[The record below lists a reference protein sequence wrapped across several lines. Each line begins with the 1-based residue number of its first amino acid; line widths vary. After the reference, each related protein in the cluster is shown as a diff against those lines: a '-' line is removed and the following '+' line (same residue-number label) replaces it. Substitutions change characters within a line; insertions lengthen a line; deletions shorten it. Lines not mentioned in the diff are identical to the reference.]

1 MKTMIFKQLILLFL
15 LSLSLYSQEK
25 KKEVLVVGDGNSVIN
40 FSFVHQTFDTQYV
53 NITFIAD
60 LNKTTGWAIVDLKW
74 NTIKYY
80 DLIIVFIGM
89 NDIENAISHYVIIKN
104 YDEILTLCSMK
115 SRNIIA
121 ITIPYIRSSIKF
133 DKEEYLET
141 YFVNEYILNSTQVTA
156 IDIND
161 VFNSY
166 SNQKTLFLPDGIHL
180 SPLAHSIIKDLI
192 INELVKD

>member
-1 MKTMIFKQLILLFL
+1 MIIKQIILLFL
-15 LSLSLYSQEK
+15 LNLSVLYSQEQ
-25 KKEVLVVGDGNSVIN
+25 KKEVLIVGDGNSVIN

-74 NTIKYY
+74 NTKYY

-89 NDIENAISHYVIIKN
+89 NDIENNINHYAIIRN
-104 YDEILTLCSMK
+104 YDEILNLCSTK
-115 SRNIIA
+115 SKNIIA

-133 DKEEYLET
+133 NKEEYLET

-161 VFNSY
+161 VFSSY
-166 SNQKTLFLPDGIHL
+166 SNQRTLFLPDGIHL